1 MKSSF
6 GKSVLISNTR
16 IAMPVGIFTGL
27 QLTGA
32 TIRDCLTRAETQIE
46 TIMALHDHLNP
57 DVLLTAMDLSVEAEL
72 FGSEIVMSDHEI
84 PTVVGRRLTSLSE
97 IENLSIPEIGDGR
110 TRVQLE
116 TCDRLVKKVKIPV
129 FGSTIGPLS
138 LAGRLFGVSE
148 TMMMSMT
155 DPVALHRLLEK
166 VTQFLINYIMAFRGV
181 GTTGI
186 IMAEPVAGLLS
197 PSGLGQFS
205 SHYIKQIVERTLNEE
220 FTIILHNCG
229 ARLIHLEKILESG
242 AEIYHFSSP
251 MDLLKALKKVD
262 HEVILGGNL
271 DPTHIFF
278 NGTEE
283 NTFEHTSL
291 LMERT
296 SEYQNFIISSG
307 CDIPP
312 NSPIKNL
319 ETFFKTV
326 REFQQ

>member
-6 GKSVLISNTR
+6 GKSVLSSTNR
-16 IAMPVGIFTGL
+16 MAMPVGIFTGL
-27 QLTGA
+27 ELTGA
-32 TIRDCLTRAETQIE
+32 TVKECLTHTEAQIE
-46 TIMALHDHLNP
+46 TIMALHEHLNP

-84 PTVVGRRLTSLSE
+84 PTVVGRRLTSIDE
-97 IENLSIPEIGDGR
+97 IENLSIPKIGDGR

-116 TCDRLVKKVKIPV
+116 TCNYLVKAVDIPV

-155 DPVALHRLLEK
+155 DPEALHKLLAK
-166 VTQFLINYIMAFRGV
+166 VTEFLINYLLAFRSV
-181 GTTGI
+181 GTDGV

-205 SHYIKQIVERTLNEE
+205 SFYIKQIVESTLNQG
-220 FTIILHNCG
+220 FTVILHNCG

-251 MDLLKALKKVD
+251 MDIVEALKKVD
-262 HEVILGGNL
+262 REVILAGNL
-271 DPTHIFF
+271 DPTNLFF

-283 NTFEHTSL
+283 DIFEHTAR

-296 SEYQNFIISSG
+296 SEYRNIIISSG

-312 NSPIKNL
+312 NSPVKNL

-326 REFQQ
+326 RDYP